1 MMMSSRISC
10 NWSRA
15 KVSALFV
22 EATAFMLSARSI
34 SSRAAYARTVARKSR
49 RSAATSSA
57 SIVAGEVSRFLCRF
71 FVFIFPRHLPGFDR
85 WVEREQ
91 ELVANVAR
99 ERQPFHVLHYGVKL
113 MPVDDEH
120 ATSVRQTMD
129 RMSLHGDIA
138 VSAEKTGEHFVVV
151 TRDVNDPCALARFA
165 ENFLDNVVV
174 LLRPVTA
181 AAQLPDVDQIAHY
194 IERFAFVLAQEFE
207 QRTCIAA
214 ARAQMDVG
222 NPRRAHPTDGI

>member
-1 MMMSSRISC
+1 MFGES
-10 NWSRA
+10 A
-15 KVSALFV
+15 KRPIT
-22 EATAFMLSARSI
+22 EPEP
-34 SSRAAYARTVARKSR
+34 AADKV
-49 RSAATSSA
+49 
-57 SIVAGEVSRFLCRF
+57 
-71 FVFIFPRHLPGFDR
+71 DR

-91 ELVANVAR
+91 ELVSNVAR

-138 VSAEKTGEHFVVV
+138 VSAEKAGEHFVVV
-151 TRDVNDPCALARFA
+151 TRDANDPCALARFA
-165 ENFLDNVVV
+165 KNFLDNVVV

-207 QRTCIAA
+207 QRTGIAA